1 MTENCRGAQS
11 LDEFFNTKRRHD
23 KNYILV
29 IFIITV
35 CSSVAFTNCDS
46 RHPWLAAN
54 AVFLMEIKM
63 KILIISDAHG
73 NVENIEKLS
82 EQAKNADLV
91 LFGGDFAKFNCPE
104 TGKPALEALVK
115 NSDSIFAVLGNC
127 DEPDFISEIEDADIC
142 VQKSMVFKDGLVI
155 AGSGGGSKFSG
166 DTPFER
172 TEEELVQD
180 FDVIKNSLSQIAD
193 DDGKCSSL
201 VLIMHNPPKDTKADV
216 IPGDIHVGSQKLRE
230 FIESTQPVLVVTGHI
245 HESAG
250 IDKIGDSTVINPG
263 ALMEGK
269 YALAELE
276 KTDGKW
282 VVKSAELRSL

>member
-1 MTENCRGAQS
+1 
-11 LDEFFNTKRRHD
+11 
-23 KNYILV
+23 
-29 IFIITV
+29 
-35 CSSVAFTNCDS
+35 
-46 RHPWLAAN
+46 
-54 AVFLMEIKM
+54 M
-63 KILIISDAHG
+63 KILIISDVHG

-91 LFGGDFAKFNCPE
+91 FFGGDFAKFNCPE
-104 TGKPALEALVK
+104 TGKPALEALLK
-115 NSDSIFAVLGNC
+115 NSGSIFAVLGNC

-172 TEEELVQD
+172 TEDELVQD

-201 VLIMHNPPKDTKADV
+201 VVIMHNPTKDTKTDV
-216 IPGDIHVGSQKLRE
+216 IPGGIHVGSQKLRE
-230 FIESTQPVLVVTGHI
+230 FIENVQPVLVVTGHI

-250 IDKIGDSTVINPG
+250 IDKIGESTVINPG

-269 YALAELE
+269 YALAELK
-276 KTDGKW
+276 KTAGKW
-282 VVKSAELRSL
+282 VVKSAELCSL

>member
-1 MTENCRGAQS
+1 
-11 LDEFFNTKRRHD
+11 
-23 KNYILV
+23 
-29 IFIITV
+29 
-35 CSSVAFTNCDS
+35 
-46 RHPWLAAN
+46 
-54 AVFLMEIKM
+54 M

-73 NVENIEKLS
+73 NVENIEKIS

-91 LFGGDFAKFNCPE
+91 FFGGDFAKFNCPE
-104 TGKPALEALVK
+104 TGKPALEALLK
-115 NSDSIFAVLGNC
+115 NSGSIFAVLGNC

-172 TEEELVQD
+172 TEDELVQD

-201 VLIMHNPPKDTKADV
+201 VLIMHNPPKDTKTDV
-216 IPGDIHVGSQKLRE
+216 IPGGIHVGSQKLRE
-230 FIESTQPVLVVTGHI
+230 FIENVQPVLVVTGHI

-250 IDKIGDSTVINPG
+250 IDKIGESTVINPG

-269 YALAELE
+269 YALAELK
-276 KTDGKW
+276 KTAGKW
-282 VVKSAELRSL
+282 IVKSAELCSL

>member
-1 MTENCRGAQS
+1 
-11 LDEFFNTKRRHD
+11 
-23 KNYILV
+23 
-29 IFIITV
+29 
-35 CSSVAFTNCDS
+35 
-46 RHPWLAAN
+46 
-54 AVFLMEIKM
+54 M

-201 VLIMHNPPKDTKADV
+201 VLIMHNPPKDTKTDV

-230 FIESTQPVLVVTGHI
+230 FIESTHPVLVVTGHI

>member
-1 MTENCRGAQS
+1 
-11 LDEFFNTKRRHD
+11 
-23 KNYILV
+23 
-29 IFIITV
+29 
-35 CSSVAFTNCDS
+35 
-46 RHPWLAAN
+46 
-54 AVFLMEIKM
+54 M

-91 LFGGDFAKFNCPE
+91 FFGGDFAKFNCPE
-104 TGKPALEALVK
+104 TGKPALEALLK
-115 NSDSIFAVLGNC
+115 NSGSIFAVLGNC

-142 VQKSMVFKDGLVI
+142 VQKSMFFKDGLVI

-172 TEEELVQD
+172 TEDELVQD

-201 VLIMHNPPKDTKADV
+201 VLIMHNPPKDTKTDV
-216 IPGDIHVGSQKLRE
+216 IPGGIHVGSQKLRE
-230 FIESTQPVLVVTGHI
+230 FIENVQPVLVVTGHI

-250 IDKIGDSTVINPG
+250 IDKIGESTVINPG

-269 YALAELE
+269 YALAELK
-276 KTDGKW
+276 KTAGKW
-282 VVKSAELRSL
+282 VVKSAELCSL

>member
-1 MTENCRGAQS
+1 
-11 LDEFFNTKRRHD
+11 
-23 KNYILV
+23 
-29 IFIITV
+29 
-35 CSSVAFTNCDS
+35 
-46 RHPWLAAN
+46 
-54 AVFLMEIKM
+54 M

-91 LFGGDFAKFNCPE
+91 FFGGDFAKFNCPE
-104 TGKPALEALVK
+104 TGKPVLEALLK
-115 NSDSIFAVLGNC
+115 NSGSIFAVLGNC

-172 TEEELVQD
+172 TEDELVQD

-201 VLIMHNPPKDTKADV
+201 VLIMHNPPKDTKMDV
-216 IPGDIHVGSQKLRE
+216 IPGGIHVGSQKLRE
-230 FIESTQPVLVVTGHI
+230 FIESVQPVLVVTGHI

-276 KTDGKW
+276 KTAGKW
-282 VVKSAELRSL
+282 VVKSAELCSL

>member
-1 MTENCRGAQS
+1 
-11 LDEFFNTKRRHD
+11 
-23 KNYILV
+23 
-29 IFIITV
+29 
-35 CSSVAFTNCDS
+35 
-46 RHPWLAAN
+46 
-54 AVFLMEIKM
+54 M

-115 NSDSIFAVLGNC
+115 NSDSVFAVLGNC

-201 VLIMHNPPKDTKADV
+201 VLIMHNPPKDTKTDV

-230 FIESTQPVLVVTGHI
+230 FIEITQPVLVVTGHI

-263 ALMEGK
+263 ALMEEK

>member
-1 MTENCRGAQS
+1 
-11 LDEFFNTKRRHD
+11 
-23 KNYILV
+23 
-29 IFIITV
+29 
-35 CSSVAFTNCDS
+35 
-46 RHPWLAAN
+46 
-54 AVFLMEIKM
+54 M

-91 LFGGDFAKFNCPE
+91 FFGGDFAKFNCPE
-104 TGKPALEALVK
+104 TGKPALEALLK
-115 NSDSIFAVLGNC
+115 NSGSIFAVLGNC
-127 DEPDFISEIEDADIC
+127 DEPDFISEIEEADIC

-172 TEEELVQD
+172 TEDELVQD

-201 VLIMHNPPKDTKADV
+201 VLIMHNPPKDTKTDV
-216 IPGDIHVGSQKLRE
+216 IPGGIHVGSQKLRE
-230 FIESTQPVLVVTGHI
+230 FIENVQPVLVVTGHI

-250 IDKIGDSTVINPG
+250 IDKIGESTVINPG

-269 YALAELE
+269 YALAELK
-276 KTDGKW
+276 KTAGKW
-282 VVKSAELRSL
+282 IVKSAELCSL

>member
-1 MTENCRGAQS
+1 
-11 LDEFFNTKRRHD
+11 
-23 KNYILV
+23 
-29 IFIITV
+29 
-35 CSSVAFTNCDS
+35 
-46 RHPWLAAN
+46 
-54 AVFLMEIKM
+54 M

-115 NSDSIFAVLGNC
+115 NSDSVFAVLGNC

-201 VLIMHNPPKDTKADV
+201 VLIMHNPPKDTKTDV

-230 FIESTQPVLVVTGHI
+230 FIEITQPVLVVTGHI

-263 ALMEGK
+263 ALMEEK

-276 KTDGKW
+276 KTDEKW

>member
-1 MTENCRGAQS
+1 
-11 LDEFFNTKRRHD
+11 
-23 KNYILV
+23 
-29 IFIITV
+29 
-35 CSSVAFTNCDS
+35 
-46 RHPWLAAN
+46 
-54 AVFLMEIKM
+54 M

-193 DDGKCSSL
+193 DDGKCDLLLWQRNS
-201 VLIMHNPPKDTKADV
+201 
-216 IPGDIHVGSQKLRE
+216 
-230 FIESTQPVLVVTGHI
+230 
-245 HESAG
+245 
-250 IDKIGDSTVINPG
+250 
-263 ALMEGK
+263 
-269 YALAELE
+269 
-276 KTDGKW
+276 
-282 VVKSAELRSL
+282 

>member
-1 MTENCRGAQS
+1 
-11 LDEFFNTKRRHD
+11 
-23 KNYILV
+23 
-29 IFIITV
+29 
-35 CSSVAFTNCDS
+35 
-46 RHPWLAAN
+46 
-54 AVFLMEIKM
+54 M

-201 VLIMHNPPKDTKADV
+201 VLIMHNPPKDTKTDV

-230 FIESTQPVLVVTGHI
+230 VIESTQPVLVVAGHI

>member
-1 MTENCRGAQS
+1 
-11 LDEFFNTKRRHD
+11 
-23 KNYILV
+23 
-29 IFIITV
+29 
-35 CSSVAFTNCDS
+35 
-46 RHPWLAAN
+46 
-54 AVFLMEIKM
+54 M

-201 VLIMHNPPKDTKADV
+201 VLIMHNPPKDTKTDV
-216 IPGDIHVGSQKLRE
+216 IPGDIHV
-230 FIESTQPVLVVTGHI
+230 
-245 HESAG
+245 
-250 IDKIGDSTVINPG
+250 
-263 ALMEGK
+263 
-269 YALAELE
+269 
-276 KTDGKW
+276 
-282 VVKSAELRSL
+282 

>member
-1 MTENCRGAQS
+1 
-11 LDEFFNTKRRHD
+11 
-23 KNYILV
+23 
-29 IFIITV
+29 
-35 CSSVAFTNCDS
+35 
-46 RHPWLAAN
+46 
-54 AVFLMEIKM
+54 M
-63 KILIISDAHG
+63 KILIISDVHG

-91 LFGGDFAKFNCPE
+91 FFGGDFAKFNCPE
-104 TGKPALEALVK
+104 TGKPALEALLK
-115 NSDSIFAVLGNC
+115 NSGSIFAVLGNC

-172 TEEELVQD
+172 TEDELVQD

-201 VLIMHNPPKDTKADV
+201 VLIMHNPPKDTKTDV
-216 IPGDIHVGSQKLRE
+216 IPGGIHVGSQKLRE
-230 FIESTQPVLVVTGHI
+230 FIENVQPVLVVTGHI

-250 IDKIGDSTVINPG
+250 IDKIGESTVINPG

-269 YALAELE
+269 YALAELK
-276 KTDGKW
+276 KTAGKW
-282 VVKSAELRSL
+282 VVKSAELCSL

>member
-1 MTENCRGAQS
+1 
-11 LDEFFNTKRRHD
+11 
-23 KNYILV
+23 
-29 IFIITV
+29 
-35 CSSVAFTNCDS
+35 
-46 RHPWLAAN
+46 
-54 AVFLMEIKM
+54 M

-115 NSDSIFAVLGNC
+115 NSDSVFAVLGNC

-201 VLIMHNPPKDTKADV
+201 VLIMHNPPKDTKTDV

-230 FIESTQPVLVVTGHI
+230 FIEITQPVLVVTGHI

-276 KTDGKW
+276 KTDEKW

>member
-1 MTENCRGAQS
+1 
-11 LDEFFNTKRRHD
+11 
-23 KNYILV
+23 
-29 IFIITV
+29 
-35 CSSVAFTNCDS
+35 
-46 RHPWLAAN
+46 
-54 AVFLMEIKM
+54 M

-91 LFGGDFAKFNCPE
+91 FFGGDFAKFNCPE
-104 TGKPALEALVK
+104 TGKPALEALLK
-115 NSDSIFAVLGNC
+115 NSGSIFAVLGNC

-172 TEEELVQD
+172 TEDELVQD

-201 VLIMHNPPKDTKADV
+201 VLIMHNPPKDTKMDV
-216 IPGDIHVGSQKLRE
+216 IPGGIHVGSQKLRE
-230 FIESTQPVLVVTGHI
+230 FIENVQPVLVVTGHI

-250 IDKIGDSTVINPG
+250 IDKIGESTVINPG

-269 YALAELE
+269 YALAELK
-276 KTDGKW
+276 KTAGKW
-282 VVKSAELRSL
+282 VVKSAELCSL

>member
-1 MTENCRGAQS
+1 
-11 LDEFFNTKRRHD
+11 
-23 KNYILV
+23 
-29 IFIITV
+29 
-35 CSSVAFTNCDS
+35 
-46 RHPWLAAN
+46 
-54 AVFLMEIKM
+54 M

-104 TGKPALEALVK
+104 TGKTALEALVK

-201 VLIMHNPPKDTKADV
+201 VLVMHNPPKDTKADV

-269 YALAELE
+269 YAFAELE

>member
-1 MTENCRGAQS
+1 
-11 LDEFFNTKRRHD
+11 
-23 KNYILV
+23 
-29 IFIITV
+29 
-35 CSSVAFTNCDS
+35 
-46 RHPWLAAN
+46 
-54 AVFLMEIKM
+54 M

-193 DDGKCSSL
+193 EDGKCSSL
-201 VLIMHNPPKDTKADV
+201 VLIMHNPPKDTKTDV

-230 FIESTQPVLVVTGHI
+230 FIESTQSVLVVTGHI

>member
-1 MTENCRGAQS
+1 
-11 LDEFFNTKRRHD
+11 
-23 KNYILV
+23 
-29 IFIITV
+29 
-35 CSSVAFTNCDS
+35 
-46 RHPWLAAN
+46 
-54 AVFLMEIKM
+54 M

-127 DEPDFISEIEDADIC
+127 DEPDFISEI
-142 VQKSMVFKDGLVI
+142 KDGLVL

-201 VLIMHNPPKDTKADV
+201 VLIMHNPPKDTKTDV

>member
-1 MTENCRGAQS
+1 
-11 LDEFFNTKRRHD
+11 
-23 KNYILV
+23 
-29 IFIITV
+29 
-35 CSSVAFTNCDS
+35 
-46 RHPWLAAN
+46 
-54 AVFLMEIKM
+54 M

-91 LFGGDFAKFNCPE
+91 FFGGDFAKFNCPE
-104 TGKPALEALVK
+104 TGKPALEALLK
-115 NSDSIFAVLGNC
+115 NSGSIFAVLGNC

-172 TEEELVQD
+172 TEDELVQD

-201 VLIMHNPPKDTKADV
+201 VLIMHNPPKDTKTDV
-216 IPGDIHVGSQKLRE
+216 IPGGIHVGSQKLRE
-230 FIESTQPVLVVTGHI
+230 FIENVQPVLVVTGHI

-250 IDKIGDSTVINPG
+250 IDKIGESTVINPG

-269 YALAELE
+269 YALAELK
-276 KTDGKW
+276 KTAGKW
-282 VVKSAELRSL
+282 IVKSAELCSL